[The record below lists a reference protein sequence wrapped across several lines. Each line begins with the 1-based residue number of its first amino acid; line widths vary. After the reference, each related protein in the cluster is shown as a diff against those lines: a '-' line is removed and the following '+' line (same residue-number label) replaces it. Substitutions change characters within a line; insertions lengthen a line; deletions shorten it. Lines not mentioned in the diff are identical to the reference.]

1 MNFRPAIN
9 IIIMGLLFQDCADKS
24 ETTETKKTA
33 ISRPNII
40 FFVAND
46 HRKDAL
52 GAYGNRVILGSR

>member
-40 FFVAND
+40 LFVAD
-46 HRKDAL
+46 DYGTDDL
-52 GAYGNRVILGSR
+52 GVYGNRVILGSR